1 MPAPFLLFVILALFT
16 GIPSLQAQDRIIT
29 SPELVQFYQ
38 NLALKEKT
46 LLDINR
52 HALNSTQEKDLAS
65 EIAAHYS
72 DDVIMKL
79 SFFGVENQRLVK
91 VKAGKFTKETY
102 TEALLKTYEDPRNV
116 ELYVRVGKMDLK
128 GERATV
134 NLTYSR
140 SYDMKLDHEE
150 DMISA
155 SWHVQEQSECTDKVH
170 RTAKGG
176 LEISHTTCDTR
187 FKITKFE
194 SKIPEALQSFSPR
207 TSGYF
212 LASAM

>member
-1 MPAPFLLFVILALFT
+1 MPVPFFLFALLALL
-16 GIPSLQAQDRIIT
+16 IKAPLAYAQDRIIT

-46 LLDINR
+46 LLDMNR
-52 HALNSTQEKDLAS
+52 HALNNTQEKDLAS
-65 EIAAHYS
+65 EIASHYS

-91 VKAGKFTKETY
+91 VKAGKFSKESY
-102 TEALLKTYEDPRNV
+102 TEALLKTYEDPRHV
-116 ELYVRVGKMDLK
+116 ELYIRVGKMDLK

-155 SWHVQEQSECTDKVH
+155 SWHVQEQSECTDKVQ

-176 LEISHTTCDTR
+176 LEIRHSTCETR